1 MKKKEDISTVGML
14 KFKKHQLRKKSF
26 CIKVKGDFKLIL
38 SWRPRPKLKEK
49 QKKENFK
56 KKKK

>member
-1 MKKKEDISTVGML
+1 MKKKEDMNMVVTL

-26 CIKVKGDFKLIL
+26 CIKVKGGFKLTL
-38 SWRPRPKLKEK
+38 SWKTRPKLKEK